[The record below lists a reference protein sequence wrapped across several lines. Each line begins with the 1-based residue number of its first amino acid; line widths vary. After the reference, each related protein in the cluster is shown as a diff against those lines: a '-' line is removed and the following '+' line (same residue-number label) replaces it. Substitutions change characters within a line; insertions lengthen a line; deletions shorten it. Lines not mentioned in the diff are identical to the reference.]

1 MWFFF
6 PRFSGHGAVSRLAFT
21 LPASWQAAAGPTHF
35 WRGLDS
41 SGSSNTVCPPFSF
54 LPLEFL
60 DFSSPSRP
68 FPPALRLQLCALNS
82 RFQVQTSSSLIC
94 SSAPQLFVASSK
106 VSASI
111 FLSLRTNR
119 LKFLSKYMFLSH
131 AYAASHCS
139 LLTPSATILPSLLL
153 ASPTKVQGPVTCRG
167 LSCSLGSHF
176 RRHRGLGFLSQLLH
190 PSRFHRKGVRT
201 SLLPAPAS
209 PFCPC
214 ASMSPWSLPSLTG
227 FREGGGINACVKYV

>member
-1 MWFFF
+1 
-6 PRFSGHGAVSRLAFT
+6 
-21 LPASWQAAAGPTHF
+21 
-35 WRGLDS
+35 
-41 SGSSNTVCPPFSF
+41 
-54 LPLEFL
+54 
-60 DFSSPSRP
+60 
-68 FPPALRLQLCALNS
+68 
-82 RFQVQTSSSLIC
+82 
-94 SSAPQLFVASSK
+94 
-106 VSASI
+106 
-111 FLSLRTNR
+111 
-119 LKFLSKYMFLSH
+119 MFLSH

-227 FREGGGINACVKYV
+227 FREGGGINACVKYVSSTQLIKVFSPNNLLVSRTFFYLFGCLNNVDLFETRFRSPRSSGIWRLHPLSTLSRSQHWAS

>member
-1 MWFFF
+1 
-6 PRFSGHGAVSRLAFT
+6 
-21 LPASWQAAAGPTHF
+21 
-35 WRGLDS
+35 
-41 SGSSNTVCPPFSF
+41 
-54 LPLEFL
+54 
-60 DFSSPSRP
+60 
-68 FPPALRLQLCALNS
+68 
-82 RFQVQTSSSLIC
+82 
-94 SSAPQLFVASSK
+94 
-106 VSASI
+106 
-111 FLSLRTNR
+111 
-119 LKFLSKYMFLSH
+119 MFLSH

-209 PFCPC
+209 PFSVLVRPCPPGPFPHC
-214 ASMSPWSLPSLTG
+214 LAFG
-227 FREGGGINACVKYV
+227 KVEG